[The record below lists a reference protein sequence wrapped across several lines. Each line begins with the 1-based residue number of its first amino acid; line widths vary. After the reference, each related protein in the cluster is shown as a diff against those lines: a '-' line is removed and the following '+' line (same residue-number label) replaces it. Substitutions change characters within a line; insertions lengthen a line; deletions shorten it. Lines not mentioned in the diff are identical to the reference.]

1 MLSDLRFALRQ
12 LLKTPGFTVV
22 ALITLALGIG
32 ANTAIF
38 SVVDAV
44 LLRPLPYPESD
55 RIVQIWE
62 APETGG
68 RSQASGGVFMDW
80 QDHTTQLESVAAI
93 HMIDDNL
100 TGEGEPVR
108 ISGAEVSADYLRVL
122 RVNPMLGRGFLPQD
136 DAPSGNR
143 HVVTLSYEL
152 WQSRFQGN
160 PNIVGRAIRLDGW
173 SYTVIGVL
181 APNALVNSGVDFLI
195 PATIRADE
203 WKQPRNYNY
212 ICFVIGRLKPGATIR
227 QAQEE
232 LATVKRAL
240 NASYPK
246 FKQPWSVTIQTL
258 HESMFGNT
266 RPYVLTL
273 LAAVGLVLLIA
284 CANVANLLLAKGSSR
299 QGEIAVRVALGASA
313 GRIVRQLLTESLLLA
328 VIGGAAGVVLGKYA
342 IPALVSFTGI
352 KVGEGIEIGIDARV
366 LGFALATTV
375 ATGLLFGIIPALSV
389 ARPDLNQHLKEG
401 ARGSTTASRKRMQ
414 SLLIVSETVLTVVLL
429 VSAGL
434 LLRSFIKVLDT
445 NPGFNRENVLT
456 FELTQPGRKAP
467 TNGHRARFVRDILQK
482 IEQIPGV
489 AGAGMAS
496 STPMS
501 RPVGFFDD
509 VASREDRPDTPSNF
523 HTGFDAVAGG
533 FFQVV
538 GIPLRRGRLFTK
550 ADNEEKA
557 PRVII
562 INNTV
567 ARRLFGDDNPL
578 GHQLHILDATWE
590 IVGIVDD
597 VRQHQLDV
605 QPRPHVYVPQVFFP
619 WFTSIVV
626 RTRLPPLTLA
636 GQVRKAVQAV
646 DPDQPIANLGTLEQ
660 SVGKTLQARRIMLTL
675 LSVFAVAALV
685 LACIG
690 IYGVMAYAVAQR
702 TREMGIRIALGA
714 GSGQVIELVLRD
726 GMKLVLVGLGLGV
739 VGSLG
744 AGLLLSS
751 QLYRVHWADP
761 LVLTLVAFALLA
773 AALLA
778 CWLPARRATRVD
790 PVIAL
795 RAE

>member
-1 MLSDLRFALRQ
+1 MLSDLRYALRQ
-12 LLKTPGFTVV
+12 LLKTPGFSVV

-38 SVVDAV
+38 SVVDAL
-44 LLRPLPYPESD
+44 LLRPLPYPEPD
-55 RIVQIWE
+55 RLVQVWE

-80 QDHTTQLESVAAI
+80 QDHSTQLESIAAI

-122 RVNPMLGRGFLPQD
+122 RVNPVVGRGFSPQD
-136 DAPSGNR
+136 DAPGGNR
-143 HVVTLSYEL
+143 HVVILSNEL

-160 PNIVGRAIRLDGW
+160 PNIVGHAIRLDGW

-181 APNALVNSGVDFLI
+181 APNALVNSSVDFLT
-195 PATIRADE
+195 PATIRADA
-203 WKQPRNYNY
+203 WKQPRNYDY
-212 ICFVIGRLKPGATIR
+212 ICFVIGRLKPGATIQ

-240 NASYPK
+240 NASYPL

-258 HESMFGNT
+258 QESMFGDS

-284 CANVANLLLAKGSSR
+284 CANIANLLLAKGSSR
-299 QGEIAVRVALGASA
+299 QGEIAVRVALGAST

-328 VIGGAAGVVLGKYA
+328 AIGGGAGVTLGNYA
-342 IPALVSFTGI
+342 IPALVAFMGVKSAG
-352 KVGEGIEIGIDARV
+352 GIEIGFDARV
-366 LGFALATTV
+366 LSFALATTL
-375 ATGLLFGIIPALSV
+375 ATGLLFGIFPAWSV

-401 ARGSTTASRKRMQ
+401 ARGSTTGSRRRMQ

-429 VSAGL
+429 FSAGL
-434 LLRSFIKVLDT
+434 LLRSFVKVLNA
-445 NPGFNRENVLT
+445 NPGFNRDNVLT
-456 FELTQPGRKAP
+456 FELTQPWSKAP
-467 TNGHRARFVRDILQK
+467 TNGHRVRFVRDLLQK

-501 RPVGFFDD
+501 RPVGYFDD
-509 VASREDRPDTPSNF
+509 VASREDRPETPSNF
-523 HTGFDAVAGG
+523 HSGFDAVAGG
-533 FFQVV
+533 YFQVV
-538 GIPLRRGRLFTK
+538 GIPLRRGRFFTE

-562 INNTV
+562 INHTV
-567 ARRLFGDDNPL
+567 ARRLFGDDDPL
-578 GHQLHILDATWE
+578 GHRLHFLDATWE
-590 IVGIVDD
+590 IVGIVND
-597 VRQHQLDV
+597 VRQYQLDV
-605 QPRPHVYVPQVFFP
+605 QPRPHVYVPQAFFP

-626 RTRLPPLTLA
+626 RSRLPPLTLA
-636 GQVRKAVQAV
+636 GQVREAVRAV
-646 DPDQPIANLGTLEQ
+646 DPEQPIANLGTLEQ
-660 SVGKTLQARRIMLTL
+660 SVGKTLQTRRIMLTL
-675 LSVFAVAALV
+675 LSVFSVTALV

-714 GSGQVIELVLRD
+714 GSGQVVALVMRSGL
-726 GMKLVLVGLGLGV
+726 KLVLIGLAIGAVCSIGVGYLI
-739 VGSLG
+739 
-744 AGLLLSS
+744 AS
-751 QLYRVHWADP
+751 QLYDVSKIDP
-761 LVLTLVAFALLA
+761 AVFAIVALALLA
-773 AALLA
+773 ATTAA
-778 CWLPARRATRVD
+778 CWLPAHRATQVD